1 MAQPEPSS
9 LPAHTSESNGLIR
22 ATEGKLPDFASG
34 YCPRCSSRL
43 VPQRCKLICCACGY
57 YMSCSDYI

>member
-9 LPAHTSESNGLIR
+9 LTAHASESNGVTQESQGQH
-22 ATEGKLPDFASG
+22 AEFASE
-34 YCPRCSSRL
+34 YCPRCSARL
-43 VPQRCKLICCACGY
+43 VPQRCKLVCSCGY

>member
-9 LPAHTSESNGLIR
+9 LPAHASESNGVTR
-22 ATEGKLPDFASG
+22 ETEGQQAEFASE

-43 VPQRCKLICCACGY
+43 VPQRCKLICSSCGY